1 MRLFLRGP
9 KFSFQHPYQVAPS
22 SSMIIRSAF
31 FCSVDNHAHMTH
43 ACQIK
48 KNFFYKE
55 KKTLVVSFI
64 FIFYLAFKIL
74 NRLLRSLLEI
84 PCWVCGPSSPPKV
97 FLLSLWSSCQG
108 SHLYICLSAMQTRT
122 EWKPGTLFA
131 TVASTEAL
139 SSLLIDFSPFK
150 WSKSSLN
157 PAFSFF

>member
-1 MRLFLRGP
+1 MVGRHPVGQVKDGSPISHPLYTYIPCWVRTGCFLR
-9 KFSFQHPYQVAPS
+9 FSPNPRKLLWV
-22 SSMIIRSAF
+22 
-31 FCSVDNHAHMTH
+31 
-43 ACQIK
+43 
-48 KNFFYKE
+48 FYKE